1 MTVIPIQSLDDP
13 RVAPYRDLRD
23 KELAR
28 DGQRFIAEG
37 EHLARRLLT
46 SDFPVES
53 VLCSDKR
60 LPRLSPYIPAE
71 VPVYLVSE
79 ELLSAVAGYKFHT
92 GAMAIGRRKP
102 SPRIDSLFS
111 SGAKRT
117 TIVVCPKILNTHNLG
132 SIIRV
137 TAALG
142 ADGLVLGPLCCDP
155 FYRKS
160 VRISM
165 GAAFKLPI
173 VQCEDLERDLV
184 RMRDEFG
191 VQLIATALVPGA
203 EELQN
208 ARRGTH
214 PAQAGGTAWT
224 DRVAI
229 VLGPEDTGLDESTLA
244 LCTRTVMIPMRHGV
258 DSLNVAMCGA
268 IVLQHFINV

>member
-1 MTVIPIQSLDDP
+1 MAVITIDSLDDP

-37 EHLARRLLT
+37 EHLVRRLLA

-53 VLCSDKR
+53 VLSSDKR
-60 LPRLSPYIPAE
+60 LPRLAELIPPH
-71 VPVYLVSE
+71 VPVYLVTE
-79 ELLSAVAGYKFHT
+79 ALLSAVAGYKFHT
-92 GAMAIGRRKP
+92 GALAVGVRKP
-102 SPRIDSLFS
+102 SPTVDNLFAR
-111 SGAKRT
+111 GAKRLT
-117 TIVVCPKILNTHNLG
+117 LVVCPKILNTHNLG

-142 ADGLVLGPLCCDP
+142 ADALVLGPLCCDP
-155 FYRKS
+155 YYRKS

-165 GAAFKLPI
+165 GSAFRLPI
-173 VQCEDLERDLV
+173 VQSDDLERDML
-184 RMRDEFG
+184 RLRDEFG

-208 ARRGTH
+208 AKRNSE
-214 PAQAGGTAWT
+214 
-224 DRVAI
+224 RVAI
-229 VLGPEDTGLDESTLA
+229 VLGPEDTGLDDRTLS
-244 LCTRTVMIPMRHGV
+244 LCSRKVMIPMHYGV

-268 IVLQHFINV
+268 IVLQHFMIA